1 MMEVAPRLPRQL
13 LRTGFISDGAGGINK
28 SMKPLRVLVAEDDT
42 MIGMLL
48 GEVLTGMGYDVCAIE
63 ATQADT
69 VAAAVRHRPDM
80 MIVDAWLGDGSGIT
94 AVEEVLRSGFVPHVF
109 VSGDTLAV
117 QARCPGAVVLQ
128 KPFREADLAQAIQRA
143 LTTAPPSPG
152 KATACRS
159 VTTMMVVDNVP
170 RR

>member
-1 MMEVAPRLPRQL
+1 MEVAPLSPRQL
-13 LRTGFISDGAGGINK
+13 LRTGFVPRGFVSGGAGGISK
-28 SMKPLRVLVAEDDT
+28 PMKPLRVLVAEDDT
-42 MIGMLL
+42 MIGTLL

-69 VAAAVRHRPDM
+69 VAAAVRHQPDV
-80 MIVDAWLGDGSGIT
+80 MIVDAWLGDGSGVA
-94 AVEEVLRSGFVPHVF
+94 AVEEVLRTRFVPHVF

-143 LTTAPPSPG
+143 LGMPAVS
-152 KATACRS
+152 
-159 VTTMMVVDNVP
+159 
-170 RR
+170 